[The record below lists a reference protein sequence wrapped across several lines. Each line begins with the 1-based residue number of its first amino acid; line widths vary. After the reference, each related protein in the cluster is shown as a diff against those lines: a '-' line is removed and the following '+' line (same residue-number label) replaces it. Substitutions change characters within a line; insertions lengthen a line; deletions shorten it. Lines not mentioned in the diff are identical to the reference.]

1 MVGQLADDS
10 LALIKDSQTMDEA
23 TVNILD
29 DPMALSFVLKKQYE
43 DVLNK
48 NSKLRHTEKNGL
60 NWVRNLELEAQQS
73 IGESLEGQ
81 GYTIDAEELEES
93 KVAEAEQSQGA
104 DAILWPSQQ

>member
-1 MVGQLADDS
+1 LPDEVEEEEEDDANYDEDYQNMVGQLADDS

-48 NSKLRHTEKNGL
+48 NAKLRHTEKNGI
-60 NWVRNLELEAQQS
+60 NQVRNLELEA
-73 IGESLEGQ
+73 
-81 GYTIDAEELEES
+81 
-93 KVAEAEQSQGA
+93 
-104 DAILWPSQQ
+104 